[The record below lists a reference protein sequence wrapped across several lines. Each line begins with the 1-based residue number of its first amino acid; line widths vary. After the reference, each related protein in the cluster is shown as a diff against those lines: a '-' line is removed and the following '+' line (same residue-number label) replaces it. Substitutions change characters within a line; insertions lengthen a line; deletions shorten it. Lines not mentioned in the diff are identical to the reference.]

1 MINDFL
7 STLLEMNAVNEIW
20 PELIQKTI
28 EPPKT
33 ITETVDRLLTVLDP
47 EHKVAIAAMPQEELI
62 NLYFSLGMAIRNAFG
77 FWDSQSPLLNSSEPM
92 HPDDISDQIIHEL
105 WQRLN
110 QTTENKALNDMF
122 S

>member
-1 MINDFL
+1 MIFRP
-7 STLLEMNAVNEIW
+7 TLLDMNAENAIW
-20 PELIQKTI
+20 PELIQKAI

-77 FWDSQSPLLNSSEPM
+77 FWDSQSPLLNSNGPM
-92 HPDDISDQIIHEL
+92 HPDDVSDQIIHEL
-105 WQRLN
+105 WQRL
-110 QTTENKALNDMF
+110 TETIGHKALDC
-122 S
+122 

>member
-1 MINDFL
+1 M
-7 STLLEMNAVNEIW
+7 NEIW

-33 ITETVDRLLTVLDP
+33 ITETVDRLLTVLDD

-62 NLYFSLGMAIRNAFG
+62 NLHFSLGMAIRNAFG
-77 FWDSQSPLLNSSEPM
+77 FWDSKSPLLNSCMPM
-92 HPDDISDQIIHEL
+92 HPEDISDQIIHEL

-110 QTTENKALNDMF
+110 RKPEYRVLNDTF

>member
-1 MINDFL
+1 
-7 STLLEMNAVNEIW
+7 MNAMNEIW

-47 EHKVAIAAMPQEELI
+47 EHKAAIAAMPHEELI
-62 NLYFSLGMAIRNAFG
+62 NLHFSLGMAIRNAFG
-77 FWDSQSPLLNSSEPM
+77 FWDSQSPLLNSYVPM

-105 WQRLN
+105 WQRL
-110 QTTENKALNDMF
+110 TETSGHRALSDTV

>member
-1 MINDFL
+1 MKNDFL
-7 STLLEMNAVNEIW
+7 PTLLEMNAVNEIW

-33 ITETVDRLLTVLDP
+33 ITETVDRLLTVLDD
-47 EHKVAIAAMPQEELI
+47 EHKAAIAAMPQEELI
-62 NLYFSLGMAIRNAFG
+62 NLHFSLGMAIHNAFG
-77 FWDSQSPLLNSSEPM
+77 FWDSQSSLLNSCEPM

-105 WQRLN
+105 WQRLS

>member
-1 MINDFL
+1 M
-7 STLLEMNAVNEIW
+7 NEIW

-33 ITETVDRLLTVLDP
+33 ITETVDRLITVLDD

-62 NLYFSLGMAIRNAFG
+62 NLHFSLGSAICNAFG
-77 FWDSQSPLLNSSEPM
+77 FWDPKGPLLNSCQPM
-92 HPDDISDQIIHEL
+92 HPEDISDQIIHEL

-110 QTTENKALNDMF
+110 QTSEYRALNGTIP
-122 S
+122 

>member
-1 MINDFL
+1 M
-7 STLLEMNAVNEIW
+7 NEIW

-33 ITETVDRLLTVLDP
+33 ITETVDRLLTVLND
-47 EHKVAIAAMPQEELI
+47 EHKVAIAAMPQDELI
-62 NLYFSLGMAIRNAFG
+62 NLHFSLGMAIRNAFG
-77 FWDSQSPLLNSSEPM
+77 FWDSQSPLLNSNQPT
-92 HPDDISDQIIHEL
+92 HPDDLSDQIIHEL

-110 QTTENKALNDMF
+110 QPCKDRAMNDTF

>member
-1 MINDFL
+1 MIFYPTLTDMND
-7 STLLEMNAVNEIW
+7 VNEIW

-33 ITETVDRLLTVLDP
+33 ITETVDRLLTVLDD

-62 NLYFSLGMAIRNAFG
+62 NLHFSLGMAIRNAFG
-77 FWDSQSPLLNSSEPM
+77 FWDSQSPLLNSCEPM

-110 QTTENKALNDMF
+110 QTTENRALNETF

>member
-1 MINDFL
+1 MIFYPTLTDMND
-7 STLLEMNAVNEIW
+7 VNEIW

-33 ITETVDRLLTVLDP
+33 ITETVDRLLTVLDD

-62 NLYFSLGMAIRNAFG
+62 NLHFSLGMAIRNAFG
-77 FWDSQSPLLNSSEPM
+77 FWDSQSPLLNSCKPS
-92 HPDDISDQIIHEL
+92 HPEDISDQIIHEL

-110 QTTENKALNDMF
+110 RTTEQRALNDTF

>member
-1 MINDFL
+1 
-7 STLLEMNAVNEIW
+7 MNAMNEIW

-33 ITETVDRLLTVLDP
+33 ITETVNRLLTVLDP
-47 EHKVAIAAMPQEELI
+47 EHKAAIAAMPQEELL
-62 NLYFSLGMAIRNAFG
+62 NLHFSLGMAIRNAFG
-77 FWDSQSPLLNSSEPM
+77 FWDSQSPLLNSYVPM

-105 WQRLN
+105 WQRL
-110 QTTENKALNDMF
+110 TETSGHRALSDTV

>member
-1 MINDFL
+1 MK
-7 STLLEMNAVNEIW
+7 MNAVNEIW

-33 ITETVDRLLTVLDP
+33 ITETVDRLVSVLDD

-62 NLYFSLGMAIRNAFG
+62 NLHFSLGFAISNAFG
-77 FWDSQSPLLNSSEPM
+77 FWDSQSPLLNSCKPV
-92 HPDDISDQIIHEL
+92 HPDDISDQIIYEL

-110 QTTENKALNDMF
+110 QTTKYPVLKDTF